1 MTNIIEEA
9 DRQQRKLW
17 TRFLLAFFLAIA
29 LLIVRHLFGTV
40 FEEHE
45 LNSRPIG
52 IVVLVASLALVVAM
66 AVLVVKLA
74 LVSLRANADPRLR
87 EALIDNELV
96 KWHLAQSWKAGFIGA
111 LATPFAFLLLSS
123 LHPIDDLLLV
133 ALTTVAIGAG
143 AFLTSFYLRS
153 NR

>member
-1 MTNIIEEA
+1 MTNIIEET
-9 DRQQRKLW
+9 DRQQRRLW
-17 TRFLLAFFLAIA
+17 IRFLLAFFAALF
-29 LLIVRHLFGTV
+29 LLIVRYLFGTV
-40 FEEHE
+40 FEEHA

-52 IVVLVASLALVVAM
+52 IMVLVVLVALM
-66 AVLVVKLA
+66 AVLAVAVAKLA
-74 LVSLRANADPRLR
+74 LLSLRANADPRLR

-111 LATPFAFLLLSS
+111 AATPFAFLLLSS
-123 LHPIDDLLLV
+123 LYPINDLLLV
-133 ALTTVAIGAG
+133 ALTTVAIGSG

>member
-1 MTNIIEEA
+1 MMNIIEET
-9 DRQQRKLW
+9 DRQQRRLW
-17 TRFLLAFFLAIA
+17 TRFLLAFFLAVA

-40 FEEHE
+40 FEEHG

-52 IVVLVASLALVVAM
+52 TVVLVASVALVVAM
-66 AVLVVKLA
+66 AVLVAKLA
-74 LVSLRANADPRLR
+74 LVSLRANADPRLK

-111 LATPFAFLLLSS
+111 IATPFAFLLLSS